1 MTVTETEIKEE
12 IEQATNLIAVHQ
24 DRTRITTKKR
34 SKETG
39 TEMIQEDMMKDVTI
53 KDKTTEGTI
62 GETTEVDVADQEIK
76 AKKEEGLP

>member
-1 MTVTETEIKEE
+1 VTETEIKEE

-24 DRTRITTKKR
+24 DTTRITTTKR

-53 KDKTTEGTI
+53 KDRTTEETI
-62 GETTEVDVADQEIK
+62 EETTEVDVADQEIK
-76 AKKEEGLP
+76 AKKKEGLP